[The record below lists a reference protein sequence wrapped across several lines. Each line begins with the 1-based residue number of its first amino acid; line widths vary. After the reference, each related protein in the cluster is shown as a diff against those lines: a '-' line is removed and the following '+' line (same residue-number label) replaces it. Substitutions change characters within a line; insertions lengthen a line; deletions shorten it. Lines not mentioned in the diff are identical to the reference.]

1 MNEDKLVV
9 IFMGSG
15 SDYSRTEKIR
25 DTLEQFSVPYE
36 VRALSA
42 HKLTERVMKAVE
54 DYEGSSEKIVY
65 IAVAGRSNALGPV
78 VAGNAASPVIN
89 CPVITDY
96 PQDLFSSLR
105 MPSATP
111 CSTIM
116 DPENAALHAVKI
128 FSLEDDEL
136 REKFREWKS
145 ELYDTLIEEDLK
157 YLKDKVDRG
166 G

>member
-1 MNEDKLVV
+1 MRDEKLVV

-15 SDYSRTEKIR
+15 SDYPRTEGIR
-25 DTLEQFSVPYE
+25 ETLDEFAVPYE

-42 HKLTERVMKAVE
+42 HKLTEKVVKAVE
-54 DYEGSSEKIVY
+54 EYENSSKEIVY

-78 VAGNAASPVIN
+78 VSGNAASPVIN

-96 PQDLFSSLR
+96 SQDLFSSLR

-116 DPENAALHAVKI
+116 EPENAALHAVKI
-128 FSLEDDEL
+128 FAQSDEEL
-136 REKFREWKS
+136 KEKFREWRN
-145 ELYDTLIEEDLK
+145 ELYGSLVEEDLN
-157 YLKDKVDRG
+157 YLREEN
-166 G
+166 